1 MLFFYFNFVIKQF
14 LFDNI
19 KKPNIMN
26 FYNNLPIFKYGNPN
40 IDILATFRDPLGLKG
55 NLYQD
60 ENNFTLHNV
69 RFTNNDTNIPFVHK
83 HFDSTRPVEINNYN
97 TNDDDNTQESIGSK
111 FSKYSKGIGEAASLL
126 TTGIGDIIKNSQS
139 QLQINNPTTD
149 FSKINSLEDLNNIQ
163 RGSTNLHE
171 LKGLNTKDYLDPFIK
186 GAQGAMAGLNFG
198 PWGALAGGV
207 AGTALGIGSTV
218 AKAATYKR
226 DLRDA
231 FNMEGN
237 LLKDYNIAFNTG
249 LNNIRRRERRNLG
262 FLNSSLLYNGNKAAQ
277 GGQLDMAN
285 NYDTNIVNSGGTHEQ
300 NPYGGVQ
307 MGVDSQGTPNYVEE
321 GEVRW
326 KDYIFSNRIQISDD
340 ILKQLGLSKKNVKG
354 DNITYADMA
363 KRILK
368 THEDTPNDPISKRSV
383 EKMLSSL
390 AQAQEYQKLAEQAA
404 QYNMSPEEYMQYQQQ
419 AQAQQQM
426 EQQAM
431 QQQGGG
437 YNEQQMAQI
446 NQLAQQYGVSP
457 DEVMQMMAQEE
468 DGQGVGQPYQDEP
481 LYAAY
486 GGYIPFNMAYNNK
499 GPAIRKLALGGYASG
514 NPYGFVNAYDDYLL
528 RRSHIV
534 PAGNYFGD
542 GGKFNYDK
550 NRGIDHASEEAE
562 DYVEKAKRIRR
573 ITMQQILSYN
583 NINKFNRT
591 RKGWTDLSLD
601 DITLENFNKWAF
613 DGKWGGWH
621 RLPTD
626 KSLYGF
632 AEPASPA
639 TPAATPKAA
648 ETPTD
653 NNGNSPWNN
662 GKVTYIEGEP
672 YKTPAG
678 EQALINVG
686 RYAPLFGNALASAL
700 LEKDFTFANDID
712 RLYKPL
718 SYRPVGMYQGYRPY
732 NAFEALNNLTTSRN
746 AAVNRYRN
754 NAGGNAALA
763 NLYQHM
769 ADDSYNRGVGSM
781 IREASDYND
790 RVRNAAIAQ
799 RNQLDAQNESRRSA
813 IEAANYSNWIT
824 IKEAA
829 AKAREEERL
838 AYEQAKAQLM
848 EDSFNM
854 LHDISTEQD
863 RMERINRNPAL
874 AYTVNF
880 DPKQQGG
887 YYYTNENGQL
897 VPFNPYAGNQNAYGG
912 GLDIIN
918 RMPTS
923 KDIWKNMNV
932 SINENE
938 DGTNTIK
945 FI

>member
-1 MLFFYFNFVIKQF
+1 MDPQIFNFF
-14 LFDNI
+14 GDFN
-19 KKPNIMN
+19 KKPQFNDWR
-26 FYNNLPIFKYGNPN
+26 YSYYGNGRLNIPKFN
-40 IDILATFRDPLGLKG
+40 IDI
-55 NLYQD
+55 
-60 ENNFTLHNV
+60 
-69 RFTNNDTNIPFVHK
+69 NNDQYSLRYLNRPELSAFANN
-83 HFDSTRPVEINNYN
+83 DSNVDDESTEEKEKGKFNAGKLAGGITDIASGVTSAIADIINNSKSNLIVDRPV
-97 TNDDDNTQESIGSK
+97 ND
-111 FSKYSKGIGEAASLL
+111 L
-126 TTGIGDIIKNSQS
+126 
-139 QLQINNPTTD
+139 
-149 FSKINSLEDLNNIQ
+149 SKINSVEDLKNLQ
-163 RGSTNLHE
+163 YGKTNLDE
-171 LKGLNTKDYLDPFIK
+171 LKGLNTMDYLDPLVKGGK
-186 GAQGAMAGLNFG
+186 GALAGLKVGG
-198 PWGALAGGV
+198 PWGALAGGII
-207 AGTALGIGSTV
+207 GTGLGAASTIT
-218 AKAATYKR
+218 KATTYKR
-226 DLRDA
+226 DVTDA
-231 FNMEGN
+231 LNMMGR
-237 LLKDYNIAFNTG
+237 LQKDYDSDFASALSN
-249 LNNIRRRERRNLG
+249 LKRDNNKKLG
-262 FLNSSLLYNGNKAAQ
+262 FANSSLLHNGNFAAQ

-326 KDYIFSNRIQISDD
+326 KDYIFSNRIQISND

-368 THEDTPNDPISKRSV
+368 THEETPNDPISKRSV

-390 AQAQEYQKLAEQAA
+390 AQAQEYQKLAEQAV

-419 AQAQQQM
+419 AQSQQQM

-468 DGQGVGQPYQDEP
+468 GGQGMEQPYQDES

-499 GPAIRKLALGGYASG
+499 GPAVRQLALGGYASG

-534 PAGNYFGD
+534 PAGNYFDYGGD
-542 GGKFNYDK
+542 AQTPKYNKRGTYAYDENI
-550 NRGIDHASEEAE
+550 NRDEQRDSKYMQRAEAIQ
-562 DYVEKAKRIRR
+562 DILAKQPEKRTDRENKLINTYLGN
-573 ITMQQILSYN
+573 INSYN
-583 NINKFNRT
+583 QQHGNKTKFKKLTINDINSANFNR
-591 RKGWTDLSLD
+591 
-601 DITLENFNKWAF
+601 WAF
-613 DGKWGGWH
+613 DGMWGGWH
-621 RLPTD
+621 MLPEND
-626 KSLYGF
+626 DLYDF
-632 AEPASPA
+632 PAEPAA
-639 TPAATPKAA
+639 TTTPEATPKAA
-648 ETPTD
+648 ETSAD

-672 YKTPAG
+672 YKTPVE
-678 EQALINVG
+678 EQVLINAG

-763 NLYQHM
+763 NLYQHV
-769 ADDSYNRGVGSM
+769 ADDSYNRGIGSM

-838 AYEQAKAQLM
+838 AYEQAKSQLF

-854 LHDISTEQD
+854 LNSIATERD

-887 YYYTNENGQL
+887 YYYANENGQL
-897 VPFNPYAGNQNAYGG
+897 IPINPYAGNQNAYGG